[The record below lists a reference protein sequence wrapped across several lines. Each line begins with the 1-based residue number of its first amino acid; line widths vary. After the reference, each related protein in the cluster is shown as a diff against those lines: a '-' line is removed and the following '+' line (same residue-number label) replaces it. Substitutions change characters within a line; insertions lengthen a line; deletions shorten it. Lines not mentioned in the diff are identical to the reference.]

1 MTREYLK
8 DPAAIYRLSFARIRE
23 EVSLEDLPDSLR
35 PIAVRMIHSCGMT
48 DIVKD
53 LVWDGDIAKA
63 IAGALTDGK
72 PILCD
77 SRMVAEGI
85 IRSHLKGNEV
95 VCHIGDQKVAERSRA
110 EATTRSAAAV
120 ELWRDRLR
128 GSIAVI
134 GNAPTALFRL
144 IELIETGEQRPAAIV
159 ALPVGFVGAAESK
172 EALVEAQLGIPFLTL
187 RGRRGG
193 SAMAAAVINA
203 VAGQE
208 P

>member
-1 MTREYLK
+1 MQ
-8 DPAAIYRLSFARIRE
+8 A
-23 EVSLEDLPDSLR
+23 
-35 PIAVRMIHSCGMT
+35 IAVRMIHGCGMT

-53 LVWDGDIAKA
+53 LVWDGDIANA
-63 IAGALTDGK
+63 IAGALADGA

-85 IRSHLKGNEV
+85 IRSHLKGNDV
-95 VCHIGDQKVAERSRA
+95 VCHIGDQKVAELSSTR
-110 EATTRSAAAV
+110 ATTRSAAAV
-120 ELWRDRLR
+120 ELWRERLP
-128 GSIAVI
+128 GSVVVI

-144 IELIETGEQRPAAIV
+144 IELVEAREPGPAAIV
-159 ALPVGFVGAAESK
+159 ALPVGFVGAVESK
-172 EALVEAQLGIPFLTL
+172 EALIEARLGIPFLTL

-203 VAGQE
+203 VAVQA